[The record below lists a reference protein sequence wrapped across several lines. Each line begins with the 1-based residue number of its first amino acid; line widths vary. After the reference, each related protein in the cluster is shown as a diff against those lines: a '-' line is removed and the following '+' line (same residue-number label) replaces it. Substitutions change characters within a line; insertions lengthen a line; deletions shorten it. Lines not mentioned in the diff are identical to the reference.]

1 MPAPMT
7 RAERE
12 AFLAGVHVGVLSV
25 NEPSRGP
32 LSVPVWYRY
41 EPGGEIIV
49 VTRPEARKARLLEV
63 GARVSFL
70 VQSEEM
76 PPKYVTTQGRVIS
89 VAPADVTRDLKPVVR
104 KYLGAEV
111 GDGYVDATRPNGT
124 NELVIRIRPLRWY
137 SRDFSRPG

>member
-7 RAERE
+7 REERE
-12 AFLAGVHVGVLSV
+12 TFLAGIHVGVVSV
-25 NEPSRGP
+25 DEPGRGP
-32 LSVPVWYRY
+32 LSVPVWYLY

-49 VTRPEARKARLLEV
+49 VTRPEARKARLLTV
-63 GARVSFL
+63 GAQVAFL

-76 PPKYVTTQGRVIS
+76 PPKYVTTQGRV
-89 VAPADVTRDLKPVVR
+89 VAAGPADVSRDLKPVVR

-111 GDGYVDATRPNGT
+111 GDAYVDNTRPNGT
-124 NELVIRIRPLRWY
+124 NEIVVRIRPQRWY